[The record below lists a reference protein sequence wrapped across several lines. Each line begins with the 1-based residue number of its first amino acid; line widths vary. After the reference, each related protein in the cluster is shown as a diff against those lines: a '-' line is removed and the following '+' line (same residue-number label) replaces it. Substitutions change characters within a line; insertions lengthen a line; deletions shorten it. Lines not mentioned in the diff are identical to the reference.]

1 MSLIAVIVNRQA
13 IPIQQS
19 TMTQKTRTGI
29 YLTLAI
35 GACAILFEA
44 CKVTIPKGAT
54 AVKPFEKEK
63 YLGKWYEIARMDFKF
78 EKNLSNVTAE
88 YSAAEEGLIK
98 VKNRGFDTVKN
109 AWKESVGKAK
119 SVRDPRE
126 ARLKV
131 SFFGPFYAGY
141 NVIAIDKEYRYAL
154 VAGNNLKYL
163 WILSRTPNIPESVKE
178 NYLKKA
184 SALGYATNEL
194 IWTVQDKNK

>member
-1 MSLIAVIVNRQA
+1 
-13 IPIQQS
+13 
-19 TMTQKTRTGI
+19 MTHKTRNSI

-35 GACAILFEA
+35 GACALLFEA
-44 CKVTIPKGAT
+44 CKVTIPKGAV

-88 YSAAEEGLIK
+88 YSAGEEGMIV
-98 VKNRGFDTVKN
+98 VKNRGYDTVKN
-109 AWKESVGKAK
+109 IWKESIGKAK
-119 SVRDPRE
+119 SVRDPQE

-141 NVIAIDKEYRYAL
+141 NVIAIDKDYRYAL

-163 WILSRTPNIPESVKE
+163 WILSRTPEIPEQVKE
-178 NYLKKA
+178 DYMQKA
-184 SALGYATNEL
+184 RVLGYATNEL
-194 IWTVQDKNK
+194 VWTLQDKNK